1 MTAKTD
7 FTASDNPTAS
17 NAAASSS
24 PNAESPSALSTSN
37 QTKPRFAIFIAT
49 AAGLGYFPKA
59 PGTLGSL
66 GGFIV
71 FAIPACL
78 WFGPEVPYML
88 ANGSVGDFSYVN
100 LPADYFDHFVWAY
113 IVLFLLVS
121 VVGVWAAHCAAEFWR
136 QKDPGRVVIDEVSGQ
151 FLTMLLGSGV
161 PIWWRIPGLRYATL
175 APGFTLMRSA
185 LNWKYLLLGFILFRV
200 FDIWKPFPARQAES
214 LPGGW
219 GIMADDWIAGIYAAI
234 GLWLARAAGL

>member
-1 MTAKTD
+1 MNTKTD
-7 FTASDNPTAS
+7 PPRPTTPPRRAQTV
-17 NAAASSS
+17 SSHLA
-24 PNAESPSALSTSN
+24 P
-37 QTKPRFAIFIAT
+37 QRKPRFAIFIAT

-59 PGTLGSL
+59 PGTFGSL
-66 GGFIV
+66 AGLIL

-78 WFGPEVPYML
+78 WFGPDVPDML
-88 ANGSVGDFSYVN
+88 ARGYLGDFYIKVPEGFFN
-100 LPADYFDHFVWAY
+100 QFVWQY
-113 IVLFLLVS
+113 VVLLLVIS
-121 VVGVWAAHCAAEFWR
+121 SVGVWAATRAADFWR
-136 QKDPGRVVIDEVSGQ
+136 QKDPSRVVIDEVSGQ
-151 FLTMLLGSGV
+151 FLTMLIGSGV
-161 PIWWRIPGLRYATL
+161 PVWWRVPELRYATL
-175 APGFTLMRSA
+175 APGFIIMRSA